1 MNKYSIVDKIKAAYI
16 DKYLECAKKINY
28 RELTK
33 DHGVTTVFYD
43 ELHDTEVTGYPF
55 ASDYVDADGNSYDVE
70 TFAKLSDEKQR
81 NCRLRY
87 YYMPYSHE
95 LYIGTTGSGK
105 TTGCVEPQLRAISSQ
120 KNKPNLFLT
129 DPKGELFDRNAKHL
143 KDHGYQLFVLNF
155 KDLIHSDRWNPLL
168 EIYDTK
174 IKIKNL
180 GKSCKMHTGK
190 VKSNLKCIC
199 SEELYSPKCYIEYKG
214 LAFPDGATYDSY
226 VQFEKD
232 FLEASIDS
240 LLGQLV
246 NMMINVQSK
255 TDKSWEYGAQ
265 DLLKGIILSM
275 LEDAVDESSGFTRD
289 MMTFRTIQ
297 QYYLALKNPIL
308 DESSDISL
316 NNHWLLQNKPKRIR
330 SLMATALGNAR
341 NTMMSYC
348 GVFDGAIKDW
358 FQGHI
363 FALTTNNTI
372 DLEKV
377 GDEKPFA
384 IFLITRDYEKSDF
397 LIAGLFIDWVY
408 RQMLERAEE
417 NKNTRP
423 LHFLLDEFGNIPE
436 IKDLENKIATSRS
449 RNIWFHLVVQS
460 YKQIDVVYGE
470 QRSVVIR
477 DNCNAQIFLGA
488 QNRDT
493 KQIFAN
499 ECGKHYIPSLESRID
514 PSVNSIREVP
524 LVPISDLDLIKPG
537 QMYLKRLYMPVVMS
551 QFIRS
556 YMCAKQ
562 GAYTGFSDS
571 EGLKTCTPTTIEPFT
586 AAKFTFKKLSEKPK
600 KNRPAFDDFDF

>member
-1 MNKYSIVDKIKAAYI
+1 MNRYSIIDRLKAAYI
-16 DKYLECAKKINY
+16 DENLESAKKINY
-28 RELTK
+28 TELTK
-33 DHGVTTVFYD
+33 EQGVTTVFYD
-43 ELHDTEVTGYPF
+43 ELPNTEVKGYPF

-70 TFAKLSDEKQR
+70 AFDKLTDEQQKA
-81 NCRLRY
+81 CRLRY
-87 YYMPYSHE
+87 YYLPYSHE

-129 DPKGELFDRNAKHL
+129 DPKGELFDRNAQHL
-143 KDHGYQLFVLNF
+143 KDQGYQLFVLNF

-168 EIYDTK
+168 EVYDTK
-174 IKIKNL
+174 MEIKNL
-180 GKSCKMHTGK
+180 GKGCKMHTGK
-190 VKSNLKCIC
+190 VKSGLKLVYPE
-199 SEELYSPKCYIEYKG
+199 SMYSSASYIEYRG
-214 LAFPDGATYDSY
+214 LAFPDGATCDNYI
-226 VQFEKD
+226 QFEKD
-232 FLEASIDS
+232 YLEANIDG
-240 LLGQLV
+240 LLNQLAHIV
-246 NMMINVQSK
+246 INEQGMQ
-255 TDKSWEYGAQ
+255 DRSWEYGAQ
-265 DLLKGIILSM
+265 DLFKGIIQCM
-275 LEDAVDESSGFTRD
+275 LEDAVNESSGFTRD

-297 QYYLALKNPIL
+297 QYYLALKEPIIG
-308 DESSDISL
+308 ESITL
-316 NNHWLLQNKPKRIR
+316 HTHWLLQNKPHKVKA
-330 SLMATALGNAR
+330 LMSTALCNAR

-363 FALTTNNTI
+363 FALTTDNTI
-372 DLEKV
+372 NLDDA
-377 GDEKPFA
+377 GYDKPFA

-408 RQMLERAEE
+408 RQMLKRAEE
-417 NKNTRP
+417 NHSTRP

-488 QNRDT
+488 QNRAT
-493 KQIFAN
+493 KEIFAN
-499 ECGKHYIPSLESRID
+499 ECGRHYIPSLESRIN
-514 PSVNSIREVP
+514 PSVDTICEVP

-537 QMYLKRLYMPVVMS
+537 QMYLKRLYMPVVTT

-556 YMCAKQ
+556 YVCAKQ
-562 GAYTGFSDS
+562 GAFLGFNDS
-571 EGLKTCTPTTIEPFT
+571 EGLKNCTPTTIESFT
-586 AAKFTFKKLSEKPK
+586 APKFTFKKLAEKPK
-600 KNRPAFDDFDF
+600 RQRPAFDDFDF